1 MWWVLCAVLLLQ
13 VSGAAATQLVAL
25 DDYTVVGGGEAR
37 RVAAKDK
44 DIYYIARYSQG
55 LDVISY
61 PATWIQNIPAFAG
74 AAYYLGGRLYVAG
87 GEVKTLTIYA
97 ADGPIV
103 TTPPLLSIEHG
114 KARCFRVY
122 AFADTAVLYCEGTGA
137 VYFLSNLFATPQ
149 AVQMSTFAQAK
160 VCAFD
165 EARGF
170 VYVAVNSGIKIM
182 NLNTVQPTS
191 EPTIVTQGSSCATY
205 GEYVYVSSNVGVLET
220 YHFPGSGSTPTLVQ
234 STPSPSNMWFQWIVF
249 MGSMGLAR
257 ATFGDEFLTL
267 YDFSNPTA
275 PVARE
280 QINIGRRVWTGVAM
294 QKAFVIA
301 ATDHVAVYEV
311 GNNAPTPPPVTQT
324 PGSVLEK
331 WGSGFDSFSRGIAAD
346 TATKMYYVSSDS
358 RGLLAV
364 RFDHSAGTGQMN
376 EVVAFE
382 AATSEGVCLSSSGT
396 RLYSFGDNTFSVK
409 DVSDIYNTKTFT
421 TMSSTNYNTVN
432 NCSESVYN
440 RGAVYAMCNITNGEG
455 DFPSLALFNASDEG
469 PQYKSTMRSGGGFCM
484 DTERNLLFVVSRGF
498 GSQVKPGDSITAYDV
513 SDPFVLTPA
522 FTVESPGEAV
532 VRCAVQGKYLFLGGA
547 SGMLQ
552 VVDVSQAVPVRVDQ
566 GTCCSPN
573 LHSIR
578 TFAFIG
584 HYGLSHDNLGE
595 VAAID
600 LTDVTQP
607 RIVHSIDMSHVG
619 LGQSQ
624 VMDQYW
630 LVVSETG
637 VIPFRVDLPPTPAPP
652 TGVPP
657 TAAPLTPYP
666 PTLSPPT
673 PHPQT
678 DAPPTAA
685 PLTPHP
691 PTDVPATTPPRTPSP
706 PTDVPKTTPPLTLPP
721 PTGVPDS
728 ISPGTTS
735 PPTLF
740 PATQAPVTT
749 SPLTQPPLSQPPL
762 TQSPPT
768 PAPAFELVTAPPLP
782 AAPRT
787 DVPETSNTAAPFTS
801 QPSVLIEVTPTPA
814 SSPKLV
820 TSTPTMSPETA
831 VPKVASTVQ
840 PEARTSVPPTLSPLR
855 AIPTAP
861 PYPSRRSHSNEHNE
875 VTPAPSQTPTSSPA
889 APTAAPT
896 GNTFIRWCENDATC
910 EVHGDIAAK
919 CIDDKCACSQEKYNS
934 LEGVNV
940 CIAAPAGDVRSYVL
954 VVARWDADC
963 AKYDTKF
970 DGYIIST
977 LERELGGVAKGKERQ
992 CNEAVGVRLAI
1003 VMAGAETQKVAEVG
1017 VGQLL
1022 ESMYKLDERVNDM
1035 TYLGPVVSSMIIVS
1049 RSCDTEGS
1057 EVGLI
1062 DESGN
1067 CHAYA
1072 CLPTYTLTAGVCS
1085 VPSSD
1090 DGTETFSAKVVLIII
1105 AVLVCLLAV
1114 AVFILCMRRA
1124 DVPKDNTDA
1133 LMRLVENSLTPSEH
1147 ELTTVGS
1154 PVERRP
1160 PPLQTPRVSE
1170 SGKRVRKS
1178 SSDNASTPVA
1188 KSSGTGKHVHYETP
1202 LITNIESYYE
1212 PMKVFLTDT
1221 DTDSVVHTPLN

>member
-25 DDYTVVGGGEAR
+25 DDYTIGGTGVR
-37 RVAAKDK
+37 RIAAKDK
-44 DIYYIARYSQG
+44 DIYYLARRLDG

-61 PATWIQNIPAFAG
+61 PATLIQNIPAAAG
-74 AAYYLGGRLYVAG
+74 AVYYLGGRLYVVG
-87 GEVKTLTIYA
+87 GEVRTLTIYA

-114 KARCFRVY
+114 KARCFHVY
-122 AFADTAVLYCEGTGA
+122 AFADKAALGCDGT

-149 AVQMSTFAQAK
+149 AVQMSTFTQAK

-170 VYVAVNSGIKIM
+170 IFMEGSSGIHIV

-205 GEYVYVSSNVGVLET
+205 GEYVYVSSDVGVLET

-280 QINIGRRVWTGVAM
+280 QIIIGRRVWSGVAM
-294 QKAFVIA
+294 QNLYIVA
-301 ATDHVAVYEV
+301 ASDHVAVYEV

-364 RFDHSAGTGQMN
+364 RFVNSARIGQMN

-382 AATSEGVCLSSSGT
+382 AATSQGVCLSSSGA

-409 DVSDIYNTKTFT
+409 DVSDIYSTKTFT

-728 ISPGTTS
+728 TSPGATS
-735 PPTLF
+735 P
-740 PATQAPVTT
+740 AP
-749 SPLTQPPLSQPPL
+749 
-762 TQSPPT
+762 
-768 PAPAFELVTAPPLP
+768 ELVTAPPL
-782 AAPRT
+782 APRT
-787 DVPETSNTAAPFTS
+787 DVPETFNTAAPLTS
-801 QPSVLIEVTPTPA
+801 QPTDAPPRLTPPTPA
-814 SSPKLV
+814 PQII
-820 TSTPTMSPETA
+820 TSTDAPKPESLAPTPKPLTL
-831 VPKVASTVQ
+831 VPT
-840 PEARTSVPPTLSPLR
+840 TSGATD
-855 AIPTAP
+855 
-861 PYPSRRSHSNEHNE
+861 
-875 VTPAPSQTPTSSPA
+875 APSSNVTMPSHVL
-889 APTAAPT
+889 
-896 GNTFIRWCENDATC
+896 WCENDFTC
-910 EVHGDIAAK
+910 RVHGDWRATCADNK
-919 CIDDKCACSQEKYNS
+919 C
-934 LEGVNV
+934 V
-940 CIAAPAGDVRSYVL
+940 C
-954 VVARWDADC
+954 
-963 AKYDTKF
+963 
-970 DGYIIST
+970 
-977 LERELGGVAKGKERQ
+977 
-992 CNEAVGVRLAI
+992 
-1003 VMAGAETQKVAEVG
+1003 
-1017 VGQLL
+1017 
-1022 ESMYKLDERVNDM
+1022 
-1035 TYLGPVVSSMIIVS
+1035 
-1049 RSCDTEGS
+1049 
-1057 EVGLI
+1057 
-1062 DESGN
+1062 
-1067 CHAYA
+1067 
-1072 CLPTYTLTAGVCS
+1072 
-1085 VPSSD
+1085 
-1090 DGTETFSAKVVLIII
+1090 
-1105 AVLVCLLAV
+1105 
-1114 AVFILCMRRA
+1114 
-1124 DVPKDNTDA
+1124 
-1133 LMRLVENSLTPSEH
+1133 
-1147 ELTTVGS
+1147 
-1154 PVERRP
+1154 
-1160 PPLQTPRVSE
+1160 
-1170 SGKRVRKS
+1170 
-1178 SSDNASTPVA
+1178 
-1188 KSSGTGKHVHYETP
+1188 
-1202 LITNIESYYE
+1202 
-1212 PMKVFLTDT
+1212 
-1221 DTDSVVHTPLN
+1221 